1 MKKTRFILAA
11 LVALVASVFVT
22 SCTEDSENSF
32 SKEFVKP
39 HEVDST
45 TTGMWSTALMEQS
58 VDEKFQNY
66 AGTYVTTKTTTAD
79 GEVTDKVSDSVKV
92 EFKFPHSLVAKSNW
106 TSEQEASTATASKS
120 GVSSADAKDTTFVV
134 NGDFVVKATKITEK
148 IQATVRLAD
157 GTSRT
162 DVWEEVHFTGVS
174 VSRGEDVLQFTNFP
188 TGADNK
194 ANTKANSD
202 KVYTYG
208 DTLSYTL
215 GENVSKATAPG
226 TITIKVEEPEPDT
239 FFPKEWGKLLEVRQ
253 LHSLNEN
260 GTAGVDTWCMYFKD
274 ASGVQRVL
282 PVVVN
287 GTPAY
292 DFKLV
297 EQTNVDSY
305 NGAAYNTSLA
315 RPRWQAVYG
324 VKEASCISYTR
335 ESKVIEKVGYLQASR
350 LSGGWNVEDS
360 GNFDCKIDRYSFSI
374 KDGVFTAYKKGAKLG
389 EWTYYNK

>member
-1 MKKTRFILAA
+1 MKKIFWFAIIVMLA
-11 LVALVASVFVT
+11 VIGMS

-39 HEVDST
+39 HEVEIDST

-79 GEVTDKVSDSVKV
+79 GEVTSTVRDTV
-92 EFKFPHSLVAKSNW
+92 EVDFRLPHNVQAMTNW
-106 TSEQEASTATASKS
+106 TSTQEAPTQRTGAVVSTSTSTQ
-120 GVSSADAKDTTFVV
+120 DTSWVD
-134 NGDFVVKATKITEK
+134 GDFVVKATKVT
-148 IQATVRLAD
+148 TTYRSVVTLAD
-157 GTSRT
+157 GTSRNNE
-162 DVWEEVHFTGVS
+162 WKEFHFVNVTVA
-174 VSRGEDVLQFTNFP
+174 RGADVLKFDNFS
-188 TGADNK
+188 TATSNAAAT
-194 ANTKANSD
+194 ANTGTN
-202 KVYTYG
+202 TYSYA

-215 GENVSKATAPG
+215 GDNVKKVKAPG

-239 FFPKEWGKLLEVRQ
+239 FFPKEWGKLIAVRQ
-253 LHSLNEN
+253 LHSLNET
-260 GTAGVDTWCMYFKD
+260 GTAGVDTWAMYFKD

-287 GTPAY
+287 GQPAY

-350 LSGGWNVEDS
+350 LSGGWNTEDN
-360 GNFDCKIDRYSFSI
+360 GNFDCAIDRYSFTM
-374 KDGVFTAYKKGAKLG
+374 KDGVFTAYKKGTKLG